1 MNICII
7 GTGVVSPGGYSS
19 EQNYTTIHAG
29 ISPMSESDEF
39 SYSNSDGFRVP
50 VVCGAAIGVTDGQ
63 RRYLRQLRLAQFAFQ
78 QCLEQAGLD
87 KAALQRTSMYL
98 CFQEKFRPG
107 MDDRHEQVLMKHLVR
122 DRDLGGLAERTRT
135 FSLGHAGVFWAIEA
149 ASQDIAKGVCNTAII
164 GAVDT
169 YLDDI
174 TLEWLFDLKRLK
186 TPDRPGGFIP
196 SEGAGFLVVESAAS
210 VQARGVSVLARLS
223 ASATAMESNS
233 FYHEDPCKADGL
245 TESLRST
252 LAQAGEAASSIGM
265 VVCDLN
271 GERYRAAE
279 WGFAL
284 ARAMGGVK
292 SEYRLM
298 HPADCIGDT
307 GAASG
312 VINACYAASAIAD
325 GVVAGG
331 SVLQWGSSDD
341 GERGSVLLSAAIES
355 GG

>member
-1 MNICII
+1 MSICIT
-7 GTGVVSPGGYSS
+7 GMGVVSPGGYNT

-29 ISPMSESDEF
+29 ISPLSESEEF
-39 SYSNSDGFRVP
+39 AYKNSDGFKIP
-50 VVCGAAIGVTDGQ
+50 VVCGAAIGITDGQ
-63 RRYLRQLRLAQFAFQ
+63 RRYLRQLRLARFACQ
-78 QCLEQAGLD
+78 QSLDQAGLD
-87 KAALQRTSMYL
+87 VTALKRTSMYL
-98 CFQEKFRPG
+98 CFQEQFRPG
-107 MDDRHEQVLMKHLVR
+107 MDDRHEQLLAKHLA
-122 DRDLGGLAERTRT
+122 RDLYLNDLAERTRT
-135 FSLGHAGVFWAIEA
+135 ISIGHAGVFWAINA
-149 ASQDIAKGVCNTAII
+149 ASQDIVRGVCNIAII

-186 TPDRPGGFIP
+186 NLDQPGGFIP

-210 VQARGVSVLARLS
+210 AQARGVPALVKLS
-223 ASATAMESNS
+223 APATAMEGNS
-233 FYHEDPCKADGL
+233 FYHEDPCKGDGL

-252 LAQAGEAASSIGM
+252 IAQAGDSASSIGM

-271 GERYRAAE
+271 GERYRATE

-292 SEYRLM
+292 SDYRLI

-325 GVVAGG
+325 GVVTGG
-331 SVLQWGSSDD
+331 TVLQWGSSDD
-341 GERGSVLLSAAIES
+341 GERGAMLLSVA
-355 GG
+355 